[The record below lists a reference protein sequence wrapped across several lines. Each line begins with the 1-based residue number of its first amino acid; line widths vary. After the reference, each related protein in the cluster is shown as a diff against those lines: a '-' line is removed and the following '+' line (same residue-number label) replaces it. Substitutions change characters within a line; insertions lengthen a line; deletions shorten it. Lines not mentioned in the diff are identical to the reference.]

1 MNSVSPLGC
10 RKVVYK
16 DSERTPDELLAIEN
30 DQVMSKIS
38 ACTGFSIW
46 LSTSIVIGS
55 KREKTRPFSP
65 QGLLVAS
72 EKKHLFALFENGPPF
87 ELTGVLSR
95 ALFNAMTFEANLPQ
109 HTIPTIQGFRP
120 FFPPQASSNKDN
132 ECCSGARRC
141 RDRL

>member
-16 DSERTPDELLAIEN
+16 DSDELLAIEN

-55 KREKTRPFSP
+55 KREKTRPLSP

-87 ELTGVLSR
+87 ELTGVLLLNHVDADQLEIWKVKHPAPRSR
-95 ALFNAMTFEANLPQ
+95 
-109 HTIPTIQGFRP
+109 HY
-120 FFPPQASSNKDN
+120 
-132 ECCSGARRC
+132 
-141 RDRL
+141 

>member
-72 EKKHLFALFENGPPF
+72 EKKHFLRTDLHLSSPGSSLKLQGKNPRYRKISEIKGQAAAKGI
-87 ELTGVLSR
+87 SR
-95 ALFNAMTFEANLPQ
+95 A
-109 HTIPTIQGFRP
+109 
-120 FFPPQASSNKDN
+120 
-132 ECCSGARRC
+132 
-141 RDRL
+141 

>member
-30 DQVMSKIS
+30 DQAMSKIS

-72 EKKHLFALFENGPPF
+72 EKKHLFALFENGPSF
-87 ELTGVLSR
+87 ALTGVLSER
-95 ALFNAMTFEANLPQ
+95 AERGHVINIGGSRTTLP
-109 HTIPTIQGFRP
+109 
-120 FFPPQASSNKDN
+120 PPVRSSW
-132 ECCSGARRC
+132 
-141 RDRL
+141 L